1 MKCEICGKEI
11 LRDSQCIN
19 YKYYHNDCIENLQQ
33 ENQQLKIQISA
44 REEEY
49 RKLDETN
56 KVLSQE
62 LTKDNILKQEHL
74 KTCCGISI
82 GDIPKLITQQKEFI
96 EYMNKTIEELECDD
110 EDDEEMKGYLIQ
122 RIDTFKE
129 ILAKY
134 IEINNRR

>member
-1 MKCEICGKEI
+1 MKCEKCGKEI